1 MTLIG
6 ITGGIGSGKSVVS
19 RILRLRGEAVYDC
32 DLEAKRIMDE
42 SEEVLTALNERF
54 GDKVCPVGGP
64 INRKALSRHVF
75 GNDEH
80 RLWLNSL
87 VHRLVRVDI
96 ILWQNQFEKSGA
108 STVFVESAI
117 LASSGLAAICD
128 EIWIV
133 TAPEEERIER
143 VKGRDGL
150 DEEDIRKRIES
161 QKEEERLVLAA
172 GIPVRTID
180 NGSKASLLEAPPQP
194 SQQGEGVG

>member
-54 GDKVCPVGGP
+54 GEEVCPIGGP
-64 INRKALSRHVF
+64 IDRKALSRHVF
-75 GNDEH
+75 GSDEH
-80 RLWLNSL
+80 RIWLNSL
-87 VHRLVRVDI
+87 VHRLVRDDI
-96 ILWQNQFEKSGA
+96 FHWKNQFEEIGVSRCY
-108 STVFVESAI
+108 VESAI
-117 LASSGLAAICD
+117 LATSGLTAMCD

-133 TAPEEERIER
+133 TAPEEQRIAR

-150 DEEDIRKRIES
+150 DEEHIRKRIQS
-161 QKEEERLVLAA
+161 QKEEERLVLVS

-180 NGSKASLLEAPPQP
+180 NGNNSSLLAEF
-194 SQQGEGVG
+194 